1 MGLETAVKFYCH
13 SSFATSGEAGVLRG
27 SLLVSAFAVSVAAAD
42 AVAVVLS
49 KRHAWQVQAECI

>member
-1 MGLETAVKFYCH
+1 MLA
-13 SSFATSGEAGVLRG
+13 LRG

-42 AVAVVLS
+42 VVAVVLS